1 MEGREAE
8 LTDSVADRLRRL
20 VTEEDSKPA
29 ILGRRFR
36 TDGRSELSS
45 VLSWQEACESLRSLE
60 GKFQRGQIVIIH
72 LGCTTL
78 GPVHYTLLLLY
89 SCLHFCY
96 HF

>member
-1 MEGREAE
+1 MEGREAA

-60 GKFQRGQIVIIH
+60 GKFQRGQIVICH
-72 LGCTTL
+72 GAVLWPCCFRQY
-78 GPVHYTLLLLY
+78 VHDSRTPFRLLPY
-89 SCLHFCY
+89 
-96 HF
+96 